1 VLIAVISLASEW
13 HYFPRHRFLF
23 GDKYDRVII
32 DQRDLDAMAYLA
44 ALPGA
49 KQTLIGNGNT
59 DGTAWMYA
67 VADLHPLWTHYDYPF
82 QQGPGYYRFTFW
94 AYADD
99 ADSDPCAREAV
110 RVLNI
115 RYVLLSAPI
124 VRGFK
129 IPDGL
134 KSLDKSKSWARLYD
148 NGGATIYEW
157 RGRHLAND
165 ATTCIDRTPSR
176 RAGG

>member
-1 VLIAVISLASEW
+1 ATVLLIVAVSLLSEW

-23 GDKYDRVII
+23 GDKYDSVII
-32 DQRDLDAMAYLA
+32 DRRDLDAMAYLA

-99 ADSDPCAREAV
+99 ADTNPRAREAV

-124 VRGFK
+124 VRGFV

-134 KSLDKSKSWARLYD
+134 RSLDKSKSWARIYD

-157 RGRHLAND
+157 RGPSEGLA
-165 ATTCIDRTPSR
+165 ATDSHIR
-176 RAGG
+176 R